1 MPEKKSSV
9 GLGRLTYRLILT
21 GLIILAAFNFG
32 SFFYIYAV
40 VNLPQ
45 KSDVRSFASILE
57 NATAKDLSLKMG
69 GKDLVIKSSELK
81 EWLEKYERSYSG
93 EEDIRI
99 SSEKIYDYLKDLAVS
114 ISVEPVNANLVF
126 DGYKASTFRPAVE
139 GIRLDIGKSALA
151 IITAL
156 ENNGNEAELTVIKV
170 PPTITLE
177 KINDLGIETLV
188 ASGESNFAGSSQAR
202 THNLRL
208 GASKF
213 NGLIVKPGEEFS
225 FNDVLGKV
233 DETGGYLAELVI
245 KNGELIPEYG
255 GGLCQV
261 STTMFRAAINAGLP
275 ILERRPHSFPVKYY
289 NPQGF
294 DATIYPG
301 VVDLKFRNDTPA
313 HLLIQTKI
321 SGTKLIFEIYG
332 SNDGRVVALDG
343 PHQYD
348 QKPNGSMKAYFVRK
362 MVLNDGTET
371 EERFDS
377 NYKPPM
383 PLAKNPLE

>member
-1 MPEKKSSV
+1 MK
-9 GLGRLTYRLILT
+9 RLIYRVTIT
-21 GLIILAAFNFG
+21 GILVLAAFNFG
-32 SFFYIYAV
+32 SFFYIYV
-40 VNLPQ
+40 MTNLPQ
-45 KSDVRSFASILE
+45 KADVRSFASILE
-57 NATAKDLSLKMG
+57 NATVKDLSLKMDD
-69 GKDLVIKSSELK
+69 KNLALKSSELK

-93 EEDIRI
+93 KEDIRI

-114 ISVEPVNANLVF
+114 ISLEPINANLVF
-126 DGYKASTFRPAVE
+126 DGDKVSAFSPAVE
-139 GIRLDIGKSALA
+139 GIRLDIDKSALA

-156 ENNGNEAELTVIKV
+156 ENNGDEVELTVIKV

-177 KINDLGIETLV
+177 KINDLGIEALI
-188 ASGESNFAGSSQAR
+188 ARGESNFAGSSQAR

-208 GASKF
+208 GASKY
-213 NGLIVKPGEEFS
+213 NGLVIKPGEEFS
-225 FNDVLGKV
+225 FNDILGKV

-301 VVDLKFRNDTPA
+301 VVDLKFKNDTPA
-313 HLLIQTKI
+313 HILIQTKI
-321 SGTKLIFEIYG
+321 VGTKIIFELYG
-332 SNDGRVVALDG
+332 SDDGRVVAMDG
-343 PHQYD
+343 PYQYD
-348 QKPNGSMKAYFVRK
+348 QKTNGSMKAYFTRTITEP
-362 MVLNDGTET
+362 DGDEK

-377 NYKPPM
+377 KYNAPA
-383 PLAKNPLE
+383 PLARNPLE

>member
-1 MPEKKSSV
+1 MGK
-9 GLGRLTYRLILT
+9 LIYRLVLT
-21 GLIILAAFNFG
+21 GLIVLAAFNFG

-40 VNLPQ
+40 SNLAQ
-45 KSDVRSFASILE
+45 KAEVRSFASILE
-57 NATAKDLSLKMG
+57 NATAKDLSLKME
-69 GKDLVIKSSELK
+69 DRNLVIKSSELK

-99 SSEKIYDYLKDLAVS
+99 SSEKVYDYLKDLAVS

-126 DGYKASTFRPAVE
+126 EGGKASTFRPAVE
-139 GIRLDIGKSALA
+139 GIRLDIDKSALA

-156 ENNGNEAELTVIKV
+156 ENTGNEAELTVIKV

-202 THNLRL
+202 IHNLRL
-208 GASKF
+208 GASKY

-225 FNDVLGKV
+225 FNDILGKV
-233 DETGGYLAELVI
+233 DETGGYQAELVI
-245 KNGELIPEYG
+245 KSGELIPEYG

-261 STTMFRAAINAGLP
+261 STTMFRAAVNAGLP

-332 SNDGRVVALDG
+332 SNDGRVVTMDG
-343 PHQYD
+343 PYQYD
-348 QKPNGSMKAYFVRK
+348 QKPNGSMKAYFMRK
-362 MVLNDGTET
+362 IVSNDGTET

-383 PLAKNPLE
+383 PLARNPLE